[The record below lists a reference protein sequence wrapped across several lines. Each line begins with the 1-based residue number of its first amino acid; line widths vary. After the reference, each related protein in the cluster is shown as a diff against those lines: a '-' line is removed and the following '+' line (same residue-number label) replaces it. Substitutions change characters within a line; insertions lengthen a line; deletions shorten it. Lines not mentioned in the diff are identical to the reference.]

1 MHAFNEETPAGP
13 GLFEVTRTGEHGNAG
28 RSFITNVRR
37 LAGKERAP
45 GSMVIMAMTWLL
57 VVLDAGLLY
66 VSFAA
71 QYKFVFT
78 EKGQQIPSA
87 IEAGMLDVGMVL
99 LSGLGIGLALAG
111 KPSKSVRFLIMV
123 CAAASAGMNFASADP
138 GSWKSVAAYVAVPV
152 FLAIVTDRVIAVIR
166 QHVLPHDAESAWL
179 PLGRFL
185 LAGGKVAAL
194 FLLYLLRAALA
205 PRETFSG
212 LRRMVLDAAPVPGII
227 EVREVPAL
235 SLDELCPAVTD
246 SGTCLNTL
254 PCPQH
259 PPRLCESVQDG
270 RPCGQP
276 RPCGVHDYGPEQEY
290 GFETPGQDWC
300 AADSGGLVCG
310 RSLPCRA
317 HPAIMPPDPGEP
329 PAFGSKREAFEW
341 HYRRHSSFGDR
352 GALSQVAKEIGEKVG
367 LQWGTARTY
376 ALQVAA
382 ADAIEAALDAARA
395 PDDEEAQ

>member
-13 GLFEVTRTGEHGNAG
+13 GLFEVTRTDVHGNAG

-37 LAGKERAP
+37 LAGKDRTP

-78 EKGQQIPSA
+78 EKGQRVPSA

-123 CAAASAGMNFASADP
+123 CAAASAGMNFADADP

-152 FLAIVTDRVIAVIR
+152 FLAVITDRVIAVIR
-166 QHVLPHDAESAWL
+166 QHVLPHDAESAWM

-185 LAGGKVAAL
+185 LAGCKVAAL
-194 FLLYLLRAALA
+194 FLLYLLRVTLA
-205 PRETFSG
+205 PGQTLKG

-227 EVREVPAL
+227 EIEAEPAEPELMPGPDLGAGVFFRAHGGITPHLTLDHARPARAVHRVPA
-235 SLDELCPAVTD
+235 
-246 SGTCLNTL
+246 
-254 PCPQH
+254 
-259 PPRLCESVQDG
+259 G
-270 RPCGQP
+270 R
-276 RPCGVHDYGPEQEY
+276 E
-290 GFETPGQDWC
+290 
-300 AADSGGLVCG
+300 
-310 RSLPCRA
+310 
-317 HPAIMPPDPGEP
+317 
-329 PAFGSKREAFEW
+329 
-341 HYRRHSSFGDR
+341 RR
-352 GALSQVAKEIGEKVG
+352 
-367 LQWGTARTY
+367 
-376 ALQVAA
+376 
-382 ADAIEAALDAARA
+382 
-395 PDDEEAQ
+395 